1 MIQPGLDDSGL
12 KEAAMKL
19 YYSPG
24 ACSLAPHIVARE
36 AGLPVE
42 LDKVDLSTRT
52 TASGSS
58 FTTINPKGYV
68 PALGLQSG
76 EVMTEVSA
84 LVQYLAD
91 QAPSSGLMPSAGTP
105 ERYRV
110 LELIGFISTEIHK
123 GFGPLWNPTNP
134 EAVKHAA
141 LERLGLRFKYLDQK
155 LAGSTYLTGDTFT
168 VADAYAFTVVSW
180 AKIHNIDLSP
190 YPNLVAF
197 MGRVWARPKVR
208 EALAAEGL
216 IQAAA

>member
-1 MIQPGLDDSGL
+1 
-12 KEAAMKL
+12 MKL

-52 TASGSS
+52 TASGAS
-58 FTTINPKGYV
+58 FTAINPKGYV

-91 QAPSSGLMPSAGTP
+91 QAPSSGLMPAAASP

-123 GFGPLWNPTNP
+123 GFGPLWNPATP
-134 EAVKHAA
+134 EAIRKATVD
-141 LERLGLRFKYLDQK
+141 RLGLRLAYLDQR
-155 LAGSTYLTGDTFT
+155 LAGRTYLTGDTFT
-168 VADAYAFTVVSW
+168 VADAYAFTVVKW
-180 AKIHNIDLSP
+180 ADIHNIDLSP

-197 MGRVWARPKVR
+197 LGRVSARPKVR